1 MAHRPEPTTA
11 TARTKWNKE
20 HAKTKQSNLNIK
32 RQKIKDFDVSSA
44 MDRYQAEKDGN
55 FDGNLKFG
63 EAKEPENTYAENL
76 DINTD
81 DEFGSLLKDAINTLN
96 KNPNDFNA
104 NIAMNGMDF
113 LYSYQNSK
121 IAHDATGVGDT
132 YVNFKPGELDDE
144 GKLVNTVQEDKQ
156 LKEEIPIGTTDVN
169 NQTPEDIARDK
180 WLTESRNTPAAK
192 AFAEG
197 TDQQKKDWG
206 NLRWEARKRHKKLF
220 DYNTDKEK

>member
-20 HAKTKQSNLNIK
+20 HAKTKQSTLNIK

-104 NIAMNGMDF
+104 NIAMSGMNLFYEWD
-113 LYSYQNSK
+113 SK
-121 IAHDATGVGDT
+121 NAIRQETDT
-132 YVNFKPGELDDE
+132 ADTWYNFEPGELDDE
-144 GKLVNTVQEDKQ
+144 NKLVNTVQVDKQ
-156 LKEEIPIGTTDVN
+156 LKEEIPITDST

-192 AFAEG
+192 AFAQDDFRNE
-197 TDQQKKDWG
+197 DW
-206 NLRWEARKRHKKLF
+206 NRLRWEAQKRNKKLF

>member
-20 HAKTKQSNLNIK
+20 HAREKQKVVDAERK
-32 RQKIKDFDVSSA
+32 RFRDFDSTSA
-44 MDRYQAEKDGN
+44 LNRFVKEKNQPRKLPPPPEAGN
-55 FDGNLKFG
+55 EF
-63 EAKEPENTYAENL
+63 AENL
-76 DINTD
+76 GVSTN
-81 DEFGSLLKDAINTLN
+81 DEFGSLLKNAINVLN

-104 NIAMNGMDF
+104 NFALKGMDY
-113 LYSYQNSK
+113 LYEWENTNTVRQE
-121 IAHDATGVGDT
+121 TDT
-132 YVNFKPGELDDE
+132 ADTWYNFETGELDDQ

-192 AFAEG
+192 AFAQDDFRNE
-197 TDQQKKDWG
+197 DW
-206 NLRWEARKRHKKLF
+206 NRLRWEAQKRHKKLF
-220 DYNTDKEK
+220 DYNTKEE

>member
-20 HAKTKQSNLNIK
+20 HAREKQKVVDAERK
-32 RQKIKDFDVSSA
+32 RFRDFDSTAALNRFVK
-44 MDRYQAEKDGN
+44 EKKQPRKLPPPPEAGN
-55 FDGNLKFG
+55 EF
-63 EAKEPENTYAENL
+63 AEN
-76 DINTD
+76 IGISTN

-104 NIAMNGMDF
+104 NIAMSGMNLFYEWD
-113 LYSYQNSK
+113 LKNAVRQE
-121 IAHDATGVGDT
+121 TDT
-132 YVNFKPGELDDE
+132 ADTWYNFETGELDDE
-144 GKLVNTVQEDKQ
+144 GKLVNTVQVDKQ
-156 LKEEIPIGTTDVN
+156 LKDEIPIGSTDVN

-192 AFAEG
+192 AFAQDDFRNE
-197 TDQQKKDWG
+197 DW
-206 NLRWEARKRHKKLF
+206 NRLRWEAQKRHKKLF

>member
-1 MAHRPEPTTA
+1 MAHRPKPTTA

-44 MDRYQAEKDGN
+44 MDRYQAEKDGS

-63 EAKEPENTYAENL
+63 EAKEPENAYAENL

-104 NIAMNGMDF
+104 NIAMSGMNLFYEWD
-113 LYSYQNSK
+113 SK
-121 IAHDATGVGDT
+121 NAIRQETDT
-132 YVNFKPGELDDE
+132 ADTWYNFEPGELNDE
-144 GKLVNTVQEDKQ
+144 NKLVNAVQKDNQ
-156 LKEEIPIGTTDVN
+156 LKEEISITDST

-180 WLTESRNTPAAK
+180 WLRKSSNTPAAK
-192 AFAEG
+192 AFAQDDYRNKEWE
-197 TDQQKKDWG
+197 D
-206 NLRWEARKRHKKLF
+206 LRWQAQKRHKKLF